1 MKRRYFILSASALAT
16 ISLTLSG
23 TMASFA
29 NSASALANFQ
39 TVVPMD
45 TETRLE
51 LIPDS
56 AGQESTHVWEFGYL
70 FIDDDVD
77 TITVDYPAG
86 TSLDG
91 LTEKDV
97 IVELD
102 RSGDGDLK
110 EIKVN
115 KVDSSYSGST
125 DTFDLAGNFNTN
137 IEGLAKVTI
146 EGVTNPGSGVYE
158 PEMTFDTGTDSRTLS
173 AEMGVTGDAAFYEP
187 AIDSAPSEVT
197 VGDDLVADYT
207 ITNTGTGPGNQEI
220 TITAGSGEE
229 STTKALDAGDSYSDT
244 FSYTTS
250 TDDAPSVDL
259 VVATEDTSVSREIIV
274 GGEWDLDL
282 DPAKQNTSSIHTWST
297 GFIDYQGEV
306 DTITV
311 DYPGGN
317 QGASLDGLTEQDV
330 TVEITRQGEDQPTTI
345 DVNTGNYSGSTAT
358 FDLDGRYDTDID
370 GPVIVTIDGVENP
383 KKGDYTADITLDG
396 TEETATYTVSFTI

>member
-16 ISLTLSG
+16 ISLTISG
-23 TMASFA
+23 AMASFA

-51 LIPDS
+51 LVPDS
-56 AGQESTHVWEFGYL
+56 ASQASTHTWEFGYL
-70 FIDDDVD
+70 FIDSEVD

-91 LTEKDV
+91 LDEKNV
-97 IVELD
+97 IVEID
-102 RSGDGDLK
+102 RSGDGDLRD
-110 EIKVN
+110 IKVN
-115 KVDSSYSGST
+115 KDTYSGST

-137 IEGLAKVTI
+137 IEGLARVTI
-146 EGVTNPGSGVYE
+146 EGVVNPASGVYE
-158 PEMTFDTGTDSRTLS
+158 PEMTFDTGTDTRTLS

-187 AIDSAPSEVT
+187 TIDSAPSEVT
-197 VGDDLVADYT
+197 AGDEVVADYT
-207 ITNTGTGPGNQEI
+207 VTNTGTGPGNQEI
-220 TITAGSGEE
+220 TVTAGSGE
-229 STTKALDAGDSYSDT
+229 SATTKALDAAESYSDT

-259 VVATEDTSVSREIIV
+259 VVATEDTSVSKEIIV
-274 GGEWDLDL
+274 GGEWALDL

-317 QGASLDGLTEQDV
+317 QGASLDGLTEENV
-330 TVEITRQGEDQPTTI
+330 TVEITREGEDEPTTI
-345 DVNTGNYSGSTAT
+345 GVNTGSYSGSTAT
-358 FDLDGRYDTDID
+358 FELDGRYNTDID
-370 GPVIVTIDGVENP
+370 GPVFVTIDGVENP

-396 TEETATYTVSFTI
+396 TEETATYTASFTI

>member
-1 MKRRYFILSASALAT
+1 MKRRNFILSASALAT

-23 TMASFA
+23 AMASFA
-29 NSASALANFQ
+29 DSASALANFQ

-51 LIPDS
+51 LRPDS
-56 AGQESTHVWEFGYL
+56 AAVESTHVWEFGYL

-91 LTEKDV
+91 LDEKDV

-110 EIKVN
+110 EVKVN
-115 KVDSSYSGST
+115 RVDGSYSGST
-125 DTFDLAGNFNTN
+125 DTFDLSGNFNTN

-146 EGVTNPGSGVYE
+146 EGVTNPDSGVYE
-158 PEMTFDTGTDSRTLS
+158 PEMTFDTGTDTETLS
-173 AEMGVTGDAAFYEP
+173 AEMGVAGDEAFYDP

-197 VGDDLVADYT
+197 AGDDLVADYT
-207 ITNTGTGPGNQEI
+207 VTNTGTGPGNQEI
-220 TITAGSGEE
+220 TITAGSAEE
-229 STTKALDAGDSYSDT
+229 SATKALDAGDSYSDT
-244 FSYTTS
+244 FTYTTS

-274 GGEWDLDL
+274 GGEWDLAI
-282 DPAKQNTSSIHTWST
+282 DPAKQNTSAVHTWET
-297 GFIDYQGEV
+297 GFVDYTGEV
-306 DTITV
+306 DSITV
-311 DYPGGN
+311 DYPGGS
-317 QGASLDGLTEQDV
+317 QGVSLDGLTDEDV
-330 TVEITRQGEDQPTTI
+330 TVEITREDEDEPTSI
-345 DVNTGNYSGSTAT
+345 DVNSGSYSGSTAT
-358 FDLDGRYDTDID
+358 FDLDGRFDRTID

-383 KKGDYTADITLDG
+383 QKGDYEADITLDG
-396 TEETATYTVSFTI
+396 ADETATYTVSFSI

>member
-1 MKRRYFILSASALAT
+1 MNRRHFILSASALAT
-16 ISLTLSG
+16 ISLTISG

-39 TVVPMD
+39 TVVPIE

-51 LIPDS
+51 LVPDS
-56 AGQESTHVWEFGYL
+56 AGQGSTHTWDFAYL
-70 FIDDDVD
+70 TIEDDVD
-77 TITVDYPAG
+77 TITVDYPLG
-86 TSLDG
+86 TSLEG
-91 LTEKDV
+91 LDNKNV

-102 RSGDGDLK
+102 RSGDGDLR

-115 KVDSSYSGST
+115 KDTYSGSR

-137 IEGLAKVTI
+137 IEGRARVTI
-146 EGVTNPGSGVYE
+146 EGVTNPDAGVYV
-158 PEMTFDTGTDSRTLS
+158 PEMTFNTGTDSRTLS
-173 AEMGVTGDAAFYEP
+173 AEMGVTDNGAFYEP
-187 AIDSAPSEVT
+187 TIDSAPSEVT
-197 VGDDLVADYT
+197 AGDDLLADYT
-207 ITNTGTGPGNQEI
+207 VTNTGVGPGNQEI
-220 TITAGSGEE
+220 TVTAGSGEE

-250 TDDAPSVDL
+250 TDDAPSIDL
-259 VVATEDTSVSREIIV
+259 VVATEDATVSQEVIV
-274 GGEWDLDL
+274 GGEWALDL
-282 DPAKQNTSSIHTWST
+282 DPAKQNSSSIHTWST

-330 TVEITRQGEDQPTTI
+330 TVEITRQGEDEPTVI
-345 DVNTGNYSGSTAT
+345 DVNTGTYSGSTAT
-358 FDLDGRYDTDID
+358 FELDGRFDTDID
-370 GPVIVTIDGVENP
+370 GPVIVTINGVDNP
-383 KKGDYTADITLDG
+383 NKGDYTADITLGG

>member
-16 ISLTLSG
+16 ISLTISG
-23 TMASFA
+23 AMASFA
-29 NSASALANFQ
+29 DSASALANFQ

-51 LIPDS
+51 LVPDA
-56 AGQESTHVWEFGYL
+56 AGQASTHSWEFGYL
-70 FIDDDVD
+70 FIDSDVD

-91 LTEKDV
+91 LDEKDV

-102 RSGDGDLK
+102 RSGDGDLR

-115 KVDSSYSGST
+115 KVEGTYSGSR

-137 IEGLAKVTI
+137 IEGLARVTI
-146 EGVTNPGSGVYE
+146 QGVTNPDAGVYE
-158 PEMTFDTGTDSRTLS
+158 PEMTFDTGTDTRTLS
-173 AEMGVTGDAAFYEP
+173 AEMGVTDNSAFYEP
-187 AIDSAPSEVT
+187 TIDSAPSEVT
-197 VGDDLVADYT
+197 AGDDLVADYT

-220 TITAGSGEE
+220 TVTAGSGE
-229 STTKALDAGDSYSDT
+229 STTTKALDAGDSYSDT

-259 VVATEDTSVSREIIV
+259 VVATEDATVSREIIV
-274 GGEWDLDL
+274 GGEWAVDL

-317 QGASLDGLTEQDV
+317 QGVSLDGLTNEDV
-330 TVEITRQGEDQPTTI
+330 TVEITREGETEPTVI
-345 DVNTGNYSGSTAT
+345 DVNTGSYSGSTAT
-358 FDLDGRYDTDID
+358 FELDGRFNTDID

-383 KKGDYTADITLDG
+383 KKGNYTADITLDG